1 VRAGTVPPV
10 RHRCGSGRY
19 GRPMGNPSTDAVTIR
34 PATTADA
41 EGIARVHTTSWRE
54 TYGRFVADPDTDPWF
69 DLGRRLEM
77 WRTNL
82 AQGTFEA
89 VVADGPE
96 GIVGFAA
103 VDATTEPDAVRPEE
117 LTMLYVLA
125 RAHGDG
131 TGQALL
137 DAVLGA
143 RPASLWVAEDNPR
156 ARAFYQRNGFEPDG
170 ATSSFGPI
178 GATVRLVR

>member
-1 VRAGTVPPV
+1 
-10 RHRCGSGRY
+10 
-19 GRPMGNPSTDAVTIR
+19 MGDQHDEAVAIR
-34 PATTADA
+34 PATAADA

-54 TYGRFVADPDTDPWF
+54 TYGRFVDDPDSSPWF

-77 WRTNL
+77 WRGNL
-82 AQGTFEA
+82 AQRAFDA
-89 VVADGPE
+89 VVAEDAT

-103 VDATTEPDAVRPEE
+103 VQPTSEPDAVRPEE
-117 LTMLYVLA
+117 LTMLYVLE
-125 RAHGDG
+125 RAHGG
-131 TGQALL
+131 GAGQGLL

-156 ARAFYQRNGFEPDG
+156 AHAFYRRNGFVADG

-178 GATVRLVR
+178 DVTVRLVR

>member
-1 VRAGTVPPV
+1 
-10 RHRCGSGRY
+10 
-19 GRPMGNPSTDAVTIR
+19 MGDPHDEAVVIR

-54 TYGRFVADPDTDPWF
+54 TYGRFVDDPDTDPWF
-69 DLGRRLEM
+69 DLGRRLDM
-77 WRTNL
+77 WRANL
-82 AQGTFEA
+82 AQGTFA
-89 VVADGPE
+89 TMVADGAD

-103 VDATTEPDAVRPEE
+103 VEATPEPDAVRPEE
-117 LTMLYVLA
+117 LTMLYVLG

-131 TGQALL
+131 SGQALL
-137 DAVLGA
+137 DAVLGD

-156 ARAFYQRNGFEPDG
+156 AHAFYRRNGFAPDG

-178 GATVRLVR
+178 GSTVRLVR